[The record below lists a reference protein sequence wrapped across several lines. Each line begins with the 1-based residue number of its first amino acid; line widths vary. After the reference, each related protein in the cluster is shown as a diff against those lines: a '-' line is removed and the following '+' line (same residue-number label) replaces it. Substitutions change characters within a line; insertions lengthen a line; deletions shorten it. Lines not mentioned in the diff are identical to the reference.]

1 MSSPIFLVSSEK
13 TTHEIPRFLIG
24 RSGFLSECSEG
35 TVEINAKA
43 GIIEKI
49 LEFYKHYE
57 ASDPEKMHKPLPSHS
72 LQGLIPAWDYAFIE
86 LDTEVLLELTQ
97 ASETLKLQGLL
108 ELCCAKIASLIR
120 DKTPEELEDL
130 FSIKKADI

>member
-1 MSSPIFLVSSEK
+1 MSTPQFLVSSEK
-13 TTHEIPRFLIG
+13 TTHEIPSFLI
-24 RSGFLSECSEG
+24 RKSGVLSECSEES
-35 TVEINAKA
+35 VEINAKA

-49 LEFYKHYE
+49 LEFYKHYQDK
-57 ASDPEKMHKPLPSHS
+57 DPENVHKPLPSHN

-86 LDTEVLLELTQ
+86 LDTEVLLDLAQ
-97 ASETLKLQGLL
+97 ASESLKLQGLL

-120 DKTPEELEDL
+120 DKSPEELEDL